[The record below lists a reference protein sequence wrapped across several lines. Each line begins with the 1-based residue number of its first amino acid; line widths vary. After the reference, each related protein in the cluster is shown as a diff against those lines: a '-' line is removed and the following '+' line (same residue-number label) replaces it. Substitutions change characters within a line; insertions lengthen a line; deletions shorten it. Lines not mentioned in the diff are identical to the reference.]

1 MFNSLRSR
9 LLLSYVGVIAT
20 ALFLVALALLVV
32 SIASQVRLLPT
43 LQQLATISVSTRR
56 ELTRLREAGA
66 TLPALSRVLDET
78 AAEQNVRVLVWQV
91 GNRQV
96 VYDSQSVGGWLGQ
109 PLAEMERLQ
118 LDVPTLGVGAVP
130 GRLRG
135 PDGSTWLVYVQEFNN
150 RLVVALARPEPG
162 PLAVFRQVFL
172 TPLLRAGLTAF
183 LLAVLLAALI
193 SQSVARPLQ
202 KMAHAAESIAQ
213 GDYDQ
218 QLAPQGPDEVQRL
231 AGSFNTMAAQ
241 VKRSQQT
248 QRDFLAN
255 VSHDLKTPLTVIQG
269 WSQALLDGA
278 AASPA
283 QQQRAAQVIHN
294 EAERMARLVGQLLD
308 LARLESGQL
317 QLARRP
323 LDLGTLLHELHNS
336 LSLRAQ
342 EQGIQFDL
350 DAPPTPR
357 VLGDR
362 DRLIQVFTNLV
373 DNALAHTP
381 AGGRVQVGLRANG
394 RQAVEVTV
402 RDTGKGIPPAELERI
417 FERFYQVDKSRARP
431 SGQPG
436 AGLGLAI
443 ARQLVEAHGGRLTA
457 HSRPGEGSTFVVSL
471 PITSQ

>member
-1 MFNSLRSR
+1 MFSSLRNR

-20 ALFLVALALLVV
+20 VLFLVALALLVV

-43 LQQLATISVSTRR
+43 LQQLAAISVSTRR
-56 ELTRLREAGA
+56 ELIRLREAGT
-66 TLPALSRVLDET
+66 TLPNLGRVLDET
-78 AAEQNVRVLVWQV
+78 AAEQDVRAVVWQV
-91 GNRQV
+91 DDRRV
-96 VYDSQSVGGWLGQ
+96 VYDSQSLGGWLGVS
-109 PLAEMERLQ
+109 LAEVERLQ
-118 LDVPTLGVGAVP
+118 MDLPNLAVGTFP

-172 TPLLRAGLTAF
+172 TPLLRAGLAAF
-183 LLAVLLAALI
+183 LLAVLLAAVI

-202 KMAHAAESIAQ
+202 EMARAAESIAQ

-218 QLAPQGPDEVQRL
+218 QLAPQGPDEVRRL
-231 AGSFNTMAAQ
+231 AGSFNTMATQ

-255 VSHDLKTPLTVIQG
+255 VSHDLKTPLTVIRG
-269 WSQALLDGA
+269 WSQALLDGT

-283 QQQRAAQVIHN
+283 QQQQAAQVIHS
-294 EAERMARLVGQLLD
+294 EAERMARLVNQLLD

-317 QLARRP
+317 QLARQP
-323 LDLGTLLHELHNS
+323 LDLGPLLVELHDS

-342 EQGIQFDL
+342 EQGVQFDL
-350 DAPPTPR
+350 DAPPTPA

-362 DRLIQVFTNLV
+362 DRLMQVFTNLV
-373 DNALAHTP
+373 DNALTHTP

-394 RQAVEVTV
+394 RQAVEVMIQ
-402 RDTGKGIPPAELERI
+402 DTGRGIPPAELERI
-417 FERFYQVDKSRARP
+417 FERFYQVDKSRARRE
-431 SGQPG
+431 GQPG
-436 AGLGLAI
+436 TGLGLAI

-471 PITSQ
+471 PIGV